1 MVRFAL
7 VALILSAALGTIT
20 YQIVRRSLVEDRER
34 NAVEQVTRD
43 ARLLAALG
51 LGTANP
57 SELLVA
63 LRPPTRSTPLL
74 LREGQWFAASL
85 QVRPEDLPRGLV
97 TVVNGGSAARQK
109 VWLRDRAVLVVGVPL
124 GEGLGSYFEV
134 MSLVDVA
141 ATLNTLLQVLVAA
154 GAVTTAS
161 GVVLAGWIAG
171 RVLRP
176 LHEMTTVA
184 QRISAGELE
193 SRLDES
199 LDQDLQVLTA
209 SFNRMADSLEARIA
223 KEARFASDVA
233 HELRTP
239 LTTVV
244 TSLAVLDGRRQE
256 LSAEGNEALDL
267 LSRDVQRLER
277 TAADLIEVAK
287 LEAGVEDAELEVL
300 PVASLLGGLLNR
312 LRRSDLPVDID
323 QEAARA
329 LVRVNER
336 RLERILANL
345 IENAE
350 VHAGGVSRLKAEA
363 APGRIL
369 ITVEDRGPGVPP
381 GERERIFERFARG
394 GADRRPPGGSG
405 LGLALAAENARLLGG
420 RIWVESRPGG
430 GARFVVELEAD
441 R

>member
-1 MVRFAL
+1 M
-7 VALILSAALGTIT
+7 
-20 YQIVRRSLVEDRER
+20 
-34 NAVEQVTRD
+34 
-43 ARLLAALG
+43 
-51 LGTANP
+51 
-57 SELLVA
+57 
-63 LRPPTRSTPLL
+63 
-74 LREGQWFAASL
+74 
-85 QVRPEDLPRGLV
+85 
-97 TVVNGGSAARQK
+97 
-109 VWLRDRAVLVVGVPL
+109 
-124 GEGLGSYFEV
+124 
-134 MSLVDVA
+134 
-141 ATLNTLLQVLVAA
+141 
-154 GAVTTAS
+154 
-161 GVVLAGWIAG
+161 
-171 RVLRP
+171 
-176 LHEMTTVA
+176 
-184 QRISAGELE
+184 
-193 SRLDES
+193 
-199 LDQDLQVLTA
+199 
-209 SFNRMADSLEARIA
+209 
-223 KEARFASDVA
+223 
-233 HELRTP
+233 RTP

-430 GARFVVELEAD
+430 GARFVVELEGD